1 MTLHSLLPPPDP
13 KIAIAEAQL
22 QQEQEQAEQSN
33 RTRRF
38 HLSNLRRLANGGI
51 SQPFP
56 ESTEQRSK
64 PTKTKEIDRA
74 IQEGEEM
81 RLAVVIQMP
90 VQDQGA
96 KKRQSYA
103 SDEEEEEQV
112 AWEHGMELGVWE
124 GSVGR

>member
-1 MTLHSLLPPPDP
+1 M
-13 KIAIAEAQL
+13 AEAQL
-22 QQEQEQAEQSN
+22 QQEQEQVEASN

-51 SQPFP
+51 SQPYP
-56 ESTEQRSK
+56 EPTEQRPK
-64 PTKTKEIDRA
+64 PNKPKEIDRM
-74 IQEGEEM
+74 IQLGEDM

-96 KKRQSYA
+96 KKRQSWA
-103 SDEEEEEQV
+103 SDEDEEEV

>member
-1 MTLHSLLPPPDP
+1 M
-13 KIAIAEAQL
+13 AEAQL
-22 QQEQEQAEQSN
+22 QQEQEQAEASN

-56 ESTEQRSK
+56 
-64 PTKTKEIDRA
+64 D
-74 IQEGEEM
+74 M

-96 KKRQSYA
+96 KKRQSWA
-103 SDEEEEEQV
+103 SDEDEEEV